1 MALYTKYRLLILS
14 IISILPLFFLPT
26 AIASLEQQQKYYC
39 TGTIKDKENKDMGEW
54 DKFFYFNT
62 SNLEDAMKK
71 AKKQYEKLI
80 NEKSNDVEIGV
91 DNCKIAN

>member
-39 TGTIKDKENKDMGEW
+39 TGTIKDTENKDMGEW

-62 SNLEDAMKK
+62 SNLEDVMKK
-71 AKKQYEKLI
+71 AKKQYENLI
-80 NEKSNDVEIGV
+80 NKKSNDVEIGV